1 MLYWGSGPALGLL
14 TCLGYG
20 VFLLGA
26 LYLWRYREEL
36 SLWMENEFST
46 FRRNLSRYES
56 VGPFY
61 LPRTDSRLRIIPA
74 GFLHSVS
81 RLPHHPSS
89 LGAFLLLLS
98 PLPSTLHSSVYLPPP
113 PYPSL
118 NPTTPSPL

>member
-20 VFLLGA
+20 VFLLGS
-26 LYLWRYREEL
+26 LYLWRYREEF
-36 SLWMENEFST
+36 SLWMEDEFST

-61 LPRTDSRLRIIPA
+61 LPRTESRLRVIPA

-81 RLPHHPSS
+81 RFPQRRFS
-89 LGAFLLLLS
+89 LGAFLLVLGLL
-98 PLPSTLHSSVYLPPP
+98 LFTLDFFV
-113 PYPSL
+113 
-118 NPTTPSPL
+118 

>member
-20 VFLLGA
+20 VFLLGS

-36 SLWMENEFST
+36 SLWMEDEFSA

-61 LPRTDSRLRIIPA
+61 LPRTESRLRVIPA

-81 RLPHHPSS
+81 RLPQCRFS
-89 LGAFLLLLS
+89 LGAFLLVLGLL
-98 PLPSTLHSSVYLPPP
+98 LFTLDFFI
-113 PYPSL
+113 
-118 NPTTPSPL
+118 

>member
-36 SLWMENEFST
+36 SLWIEDEFST

-61 LPRTDSRLRIIPA
+61 LPRTESRLRIIPA

-81 RLPHHPSS
+81 RLPYRRFS
-89 LGAFLLLLS
+89 LYSFLLLLG
-98 PLPSTLHSSVYLPPP
+98 LLLFTLAFFV
-113 PYPSL
+113 
-118 NPTTPSPL
+118 